1 MVGGSVASQNDVI
14 LSLSRM
20 NQIEKFDDVS
30 GVVTCQSGVVLE
42 ALDNYLET
50 KGFRAPLDLGAKG
63 TRGRK
68 FLP

>member
-1 MVGGSVASQNDVI
+1 
-14 LSLSRM
+14 M